1 MQRDPTQR
9 PEPPFLTP
17 FFPSSHQTLP
27 TAFVASVFKA
37 IPARQPDTLSL
48 QPGTH
53 QPCPGP
59 MPGSRD
65 PRHSHRQEP
74 ERWDPPLASS
84 HFTIPPPKKCHC
96 SCLSEP
102 CPPLS
107 PHIPTSCKGTAC
119 SKEGKGNKKPNK
131 TKQINPKSPW
141 GFPCSPSF
149 QCHQSCRSKQL
160 TPGHQRLTANS
171 LKSKLDL

>member
-17 FFPSSHQTLP
+17 LFPSSHQTLP
-27 TAFVASVFKA
+27 TAFAASVFKA

-74 ERWDPPLASS
+74 ESRDPPLASS

-96 SCLSEP
+96 SCLAEP

-119 SKEGKGNKKPNK
+119 SKEGKGNKK
-131 TKQINPKSPW
+131 TKQKQTNQSKKPLGFPLQSLLSVSSKLPFKAANPKSP
-141 GFPCSPSF
+141 
-149 QCHQSCRSKQL
+149 K
-160 TPGHQRLTANS
+160 ANS
-171 LKSKLDL
+171 KFT